1 MEYDNKRVVD
11 ELKRWE
17 AYWKTYHLPAWNEIP
32 NLGLY
37 MEQVIGLMTEYLHV
51 PKTENREESFVTA
64 ATINNYVR
72 KKVMPKPVKKK
83 YYRQHI
89 AYLILIYTL
98 KYCLS
103 IPTLQIM
110 IPFDLSEEETEK
122 VYTNYVARYHEA
134 VEFFMAYTRAVE
146 EEMTAGRGETDS
158 TSSTPENLIITASV
172 FSGLA
177 RTLAEK
183 LLQLHDRTDAE
194 PTGQNE
200 IAAEQTAVSP

>member
-1 MEYDNKRVVD
+1 MKFDNRRTVE

-17 AYWKTYHLPAWNEIP
+17 TYWRLYRLPAWNEIP

-51 PKTENREESFVTA
+51 PRTEDSEESFVTA
-64 ATINNYVR
+64 AAINNYVR
-72 KKVMPKPVKKK
+72 KKVMPKPIKKK

-89 AYLILIYTL
+89 AYLLIICTL
-98 KYCLS
+98 KYCMS

-122 VYTNYVARYHEA
+122 VYTNYVARHHEA
-134 VEFFMAYTRAVE
+134 VDFFMAYTRVVE
-146 EEMTAGRGETDS
+146 EEMAEGREPTEGYP
-158 TSSTPENLIITASV
+158 STPENLIITAAV

-183 LLQLHDRTDAE
+183 LLQLHERPDAAPAEE
-194 PTGQNE
+194 PANTPKKQ
-200 IAAEQTAVSP
+200 AK